1 MGANMSKPQLKS
13 PRILPPDPLRGSEP
27 DSFAEHTISV
37 RLPGIVQRVL
47 DSNNW
52 SENISNRLKALID
65 EMPYG
70 ELTLLDDPDAPDDQ
84 EWSRY
89 MTPYLGRTWMQAP
102 WFVVEMYL
110 FRRILKATGYFQS
123 GDGKG
128 IDPYLVQKRADLPG
142 TIDVIQSSVV
152 LMDGENLVDIE
163 SKDQKQDQLVQ
174 LLQKNIW
181 GNQADLSLWPSAE
194 GIQPER
200 PDEKQQIDFLIDD
213 DANEVST
220 YLFSLDK
227 PEVRV
232 DFILDNVG
240 LELAFDLLLAD
251 FLLSSRIV
259 QQVHFNVKPYPTYV
273 SDATR
278 EDVLEM
284 LSYFEKAGNSALKKL
299 ANRLERFIAISRFRF
314 KSDYFWVSPLSGW
327 EMPAY
332 LYQELSQSDL
342 IISKGD
348 ANYRRWLGD
357 RRWPVDTPLD
367 DALSYLPAPW
377 TALRV
382 LKSEIIAGLAAD
394 QAVRMDQEDPTWMF
408 NGRWGVIQFVPN
420 GS

>member
-1 MGANMSKPQLKS
+1 MSKAQLRS
-13 PRILPPDPLRGSEP
+13 PRISPPAPLRGSEP
-27 DSFAEHTISV
+27 GSFAEHTISV
-37 RLPGIVQRVL
+37 RLPGIVQRVVE
-47 DSNNW
+47 SNNW
-52 SENISNRLKALID
+52 PENISKQLQALIE

-70 ELTLLDDPDAPDDQ
+70 KLSLIDDPDAPDDQ
-84 EWSRY
+84 DWSRY
-89 MTPYLGRTWMQAP
+89 MTPYLGQNWMQAP

-123 GDGKG
+123 GEGAG

-142 TIDVIQSSVV
+142 TIDAIQSSAILPDGDDPVIRES
-152 LMDGENLVDIE
+152 MDKKQNL
-163 SKDQKQDQLVQ
+163 LVE
-174 LLQKNIW
+174 LLRNNIW

-194 GIQPER
+194 GIQPDR
-200 PDEKQQIDFLIDD
+200 PDEKQQTDFLIVDD
-213 DANEVST
+213 SSEISS
-220 YLFSLDK
+220 YLSSLDE

-251 FLLSSRIV
+251 FLLSSRVV
-259 QQVHFNVKPYPTYV
+259 QIIHFYVKPYPTYV

-284 LSYFEKAGNSALKKL
+284 LAYFGKAGNSALKHL
-299 ANRLERFIAISRFRF
+299 SSRLEHYMAIDRFRF

-327 EMPAY
+327 EMPAS
-332 LYQELSQSDL
+332 LYQELSQADL

-357 RRWPVDTPLD
+357 RRWPSATPLE

-382 LKSEIIAGLAAD
+382 LKSEIIAGL
-394 QAVRMDQEDPTWMF
+394 QAGQASRMVQEDPKWMF

-420 GS
+420 RSSCT